1 MRDRRVENAFSW
13 PCLIVLPALCAVLAA
28 GCQGAPEITIDGQ
41 EAIVSPIFVGAGSV
55 FMRIV
60 NAGSGDDTLLAARAD
75 IPGTVVE
82 LHDFQDGRMVRTGSI
97 SIPSGSTVRLR
108 PAGPH
113 VMIFKLP
120 KDIKKGSGFKLTLTF
135 EKSGEREI
143 VIMMAAA
150 PSNPSKLIAK

>member
-1 MRDRRVENAFSW
+1 MRDRGVETAFSW
-13 PCLIVLPALCAVLAA
+13 LHRLVLLAICAVFAA
-28 GCQGAPEITIDGQ
+28 GCQGAPEITIEGQ
-41 EAIVSPIFVGAGSV
+41 EAIVSPIIVGAGSV

-60 NAGSGDDTLLAARAD
+60 NAGRGDDTLLAARTD

-82 LHDFQDGRMVRTGSI
+82 LHDFQDGRMVRTSSIGIPPGSAI
-97 SIPSGSTVRLR
+97 RLR

-113 VMIFKLP
+113 IMIFKLP

-143 VIMMAAA
+143 AIIMAAA
-150 PSNPSKLIAK
+150 PSNPSKRITN